1 MDGSNED
8 FVTWK
13 MVQNTTILLFSGITL
28 LLNESD
34 EEVPT
39 SLVLLATSLSPLPPL
54 LHYNSLPPHSIIFP
68 APPLYSPLPMSPFPP
83 TITFKQTNHTKV
95 VMRDQLYLHT

>member
-68 APPLYSPLPMSPFPP
+68 APPPLYSPLPMSHNNF
-83 TITFKQTNHTKV
+83 QTNKPHKSCDHYL
-95 VMRDQLYLHT
+95 RDQLYLHT